1 MSAAGSAF
9 NHLAMSEGQRMA
21 EKAGPR
27 APIRPQL
34 PVVLPLLE
42 KRQDT
47 PRMATF
53 FFPVPRQSEPSFD
66 LSALVPGQFV
76 MVWLPGVDEKPYAIS
91 YLSERQ
97 FGITVIK
104 RGRFSSRLHEAEPG
118 TLAGFRGPY
127 GRGFWGWQD
136 HIARPGIA
144 LIGGGCGMAVLAI
157 LADRLLLATVV
168 QGAPTAEE
176 VLYADRFPQQIICTE
191 DGTRGRKGV
200 PTDWLRQ
207 ALAPGRPQGLDG
219 AQSGSGA
226 TPRIQSP
233 PLMVYT
239 CGPEA
244 MMAKVVRICREAGVP
259 CQASLER
266 YVKCG
271 CGVCGQCECDGQLV
285 CRDGPV
291 FSGEELGQMPSF
303 GRVARLKSGQKA
315 PITAGD
321 APLRRDIGCQR

>member
-1 MSAAGSAF
+1 MADSGSA
-9 NHLAMSEGQRMA
+9 GPPV
-21 EKAGPR
+21 KA
-27 APIRPQL
+27 QL
-34 PVVLPLLE
+34 PIALPLLE
-42 KRQDT
+42 RRQDT
-47 PRMATF
+47 PRTATF
-53 FFPVPRQSEPSFD
+53 FFPVPARREPSFD
-66 LSALVPGQFV
+66 LPGLIPGQFV

-91 YLSERQ
+91 HLDEKR
-97 FGITVIK
+97 FAITAIK
-104 RGRFSSRLHEAEPG
+104 RGRFSTHLHQAAPG
-118 TLAGFRGPY
+118 DLVGFRGPY

-176 VLYADRFPQQIICTE
+176 VLYADRIPKQVIFTE
-191 DGTRGRKGV
+191 DGTLGHKGV
-200 PTDWLRQ
+200 PTDWLGQ
-207 ALAPGRPQGLDG
+207 ALAPGRPRDEG
-219 AQSGSGA
+219 ADQSGSVA
-226 TPRIQSP
+226 AARIQPP

-239 CGPEA
+239 CGPEV
-244 MMAKVVRICREAGVP
+244 MMAKVVQMCREAGVP

-291 FSGEELGQMPSF
+291 FSGEELAHMPSF
-303 GRVARLKSGQKA
+303 GRVARLKSGKKVPIAAAEQRDANA
-315 PITAGD
+315 PPKG
-321 APLRRDIGCQR
+321 DIGCQR